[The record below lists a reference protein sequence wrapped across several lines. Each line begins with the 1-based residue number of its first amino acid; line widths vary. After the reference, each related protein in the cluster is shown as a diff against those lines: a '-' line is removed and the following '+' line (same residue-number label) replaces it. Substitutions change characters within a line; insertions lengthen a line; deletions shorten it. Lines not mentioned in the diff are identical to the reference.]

1 MSVLRI
7 NTDNPADVAKLR
19 EAMHYEGP
27 QVFPRKTRYGD
38 WDALAKGLEPVEAI
52 PDVLVPKDS
61 FKEVIAAA
69 EKARSF
75 PIHHMYDTWCP
86 KGTKFNQN
94 GLGYCW
100 TWSATACLM
109 TVRASEVKPFVSL
122 APVSM
127 GYLVGWRNEGNYLE
141 AVING
146 LREKGVCPGD
156 FNSLQN
162 KASAWSALDSERSK
176 YRLRAVWD
184 TNPRAGDAT
193 MIQHCLSILAYGR
206 PLHGAWNWWGH
217 AVAIVGMRW
226 DESLLNNVAFIL
238 RNSHNESDVIELTG
252 SRAVPDEAYG
262 YISTEVEE

>member
-7 NTDNPADVAKLR
+7 NTDNPADMALLR
-19 EAMHYEGP
+19 EHPLFGVPEVY
-27 QVFPRKTRYGD
+27 PRRTRYGEA
-38 WDALAKGLEPVEAI
+38 DALALGLEPVEAV
-52 PDVLVPKDS
+52 PDVLIPKDS
-61 FKEVIAAA
+61 YKEVIAAC

-75 PIHHMYDTWCP
+75 PLHHLHDSWAP
-86 KGTKFNQN
+86 PGTKFNQN

-100 TWSATACLM
+100 TWSSTACMM
-109 TVRASEVKPFVSL
+109 TVRAAELKPFVSL
-122 APVSM
+122 ASVSM
-127 GYLVGWRNEGNYLE
+127 GYLVRWANQGNYLE
-141 AVING
+141 SVING
-146 LREKGVCPGD
+146 LREKGICPGD
-156 FNSLQN
+156 FNDHSN
-162 KASAWSALDSERSK
+162 SASKWSSLDSERAK

-206 PLHGAWNWWGH
+206 PLQGAWNWWGH

-262 YISTEVEE
+262 FISTEVTE